1 MYIHDDFIY
10 RSLNIN
16 SVAYIYYIYNNMA
29 TKNIIHNIVKKTIIE
44 ALTEANDTVSEE
56 FILIDD
62 RDGQEMGTYSNKNDA
77 IQDAKSMN
85 EADPSGVYKICTI
98 DANGERKCIY
108 STYDEDKIQFNE
120 SLKRYLKNLIG

>member
-1 MYIHDDFIY
+1 
-10 RSLNIN
+10 
-16 SVAYIYYIYNNMA
+16 MA

-44 ALTEANDTVSEE
+44 ALTETNDTVSEE

-62 RDGQEMGTYSNKNDA
+62 RDGQEMGTYSDKNDA

-85 EADPSGVYKICTI
+85 EADPSGIYKICTI

-120 SLKRYLKNLIG
+120 SLKRYVKNLIG